1 MLSSCNSPETICHV
15 PFMLNSADI
24 SSGVAGLSR
33 LVGLLGVVGVSGI
46 EEEIHHASRKS
57 YEDLVQE
64 IIDNHMELS
73 HIYDCLDAITDDY
86 PDQLRK
92 KTFSTV
98 QGTPRP

>member
-1 MLSSCNSPETICHV
+1 
-15 PFMLNSADI
+15 MLNSADI

-46 EEEIHHASRKS
+46 EEETHHASRKS